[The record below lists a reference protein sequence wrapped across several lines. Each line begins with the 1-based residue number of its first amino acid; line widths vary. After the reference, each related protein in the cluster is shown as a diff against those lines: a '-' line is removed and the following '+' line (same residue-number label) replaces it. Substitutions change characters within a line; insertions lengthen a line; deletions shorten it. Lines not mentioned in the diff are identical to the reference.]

1 VLRNQGVE
9 LKVGDGKLYLAG
21 VDDLWAGRK
30 DVSRALA
37 GMGRQQLKVLLTHNP
52 DIVEEVNR
60 VGLDLVLAG
69 HTHGGQVRLP
79 LIGPLVVPSIY
90 GARYA
95 CGLFHFGETKM
106 YVNRGLGVVSPPVR
120 FLVRPEI
127 TVFRFLSC

>member
-52 DIVEEVNR
+52 DIVEEVNG

-90 GARYA
+90 GTRYA
-95 CGLFHFGETKM
+95 CGLFDFGKTKM
-106 YVNRGLGVVSPPVR
+106 YVNRGLGVVPPPVR

-127 TVFRFLSC
+127 TVFRFVS